1 MSPRFPERKSQ
12 ITEIFPI
19 RRFTTKNNMTNS
31 NYEEMKKLLQTKS
44 LAELKTIAKQSGMKA
59 FGTLRKAQLI
69 EALLTGDSDGQEK
82 AESTETVR
90 QSKPRA
96 AAARDD
102 IDARGSSD
110 NSLQSGYQNQ
120 QIQYGQ
126 EEQTP
131 GDAKEVP
138 EVYTRQTM
146 QRPPQPIPKRPYQ
159 RQTNTYQQNGYQQG
173 YSGGYQQQQGYN
185 GMYQQ
190 QSYPGGGY
198 QQQGYPGAGYQ
209 QQNAYQ
215 QQNSGYQQRG
225 YQSNYPQQNN
235 YQNTY
240 TQNRRQYQQPQPENY
255 QQRQQH
261 YQQPEQPSPYGQFR
275 QEGAYSYRPQQA
287 DDIYS
292 QQAVSDAVD
301 SNLEECEAVIEVLS
315 EGYGFLRSANYLPGT
330 KDIYVSNQQIKKFG
344 LRTGDLIKGRTRMA
358 QAGEKYP
365 PLLAIS
371 EINGETPE
379 KAVQRKQFDSLIPV
393 YPDERLTLEHGSG
406 SNLAIRL
413 IDLVAPIGKGQR
425 GLIVSQPKSGKTT
438 LLKEIASGITTNH
451 PEVHLIV
458 LLIDERPEEVT
469 DIKEFIGD
477 KGEVLYSTF
486 DELPDH
492 HTRVA
497 EMVME
502 RSMRLVEQGMDVVV
516 LMDSITRLARAYN
529 ITLPSTGKTLSGGM
543 DPSALFKPKKFFGA
557 ARNIRD
563 GGSLTIIAT
572 ALVETG
578 SRMDDMVYEEFKG
591 TGNMEIHLDRKLS
604 ERRIFPAVD
613 IYKSGTRHDELL
625 LSAEENEC
633 MKQLRRIFAVGNTAE
648 VTDHILKLLSK
659 SKSNQEFLVSLNEL
673 FAQLD
678 PDSSKRV

>member
-1 MSPRFPERKSQ
+1 M
-12 ITEIFPI
+12 
-19 RRFTTKNNMTNS
+19 
-31 NYEEMKKLLQTKS
+31 
-44 LAELKTIAKQSGMKA
+44 
-59 FGTLRKAQLI
+59 
-69 EALLTGDSDGQEK
+69 
-82 AESTETVR
+82 
-90 QSKPRA
+90 
-96 AAARDD
+96 
-102 IDARGSSD
+102 
-110 NSLQSGYQNQ
+110 
-120 QIQYGQ
+120 
-126 EEQTP
+126 
-131 GDAKEVP
+131 
-138 EVYTRQTM
+138 
-146 QRPPQPIPKRPYQ
+146 
-159 RQTNTYQQNGYQQG
+159 
-173 YSGGYQQQQGYN
+173 
-185 GMYQQ
+185 
-190 QSYPGGGY
+190 
-198 QQQGYPGAGYQ
+198 
-209 QQNAYQ
+209 
-215 QQNSGYQQRG
+215 
-225 YQSNYPQQNN
+225 
-235 YQNTY
+235 
-240 TQNRRQYQQPQPENY
+240 
-255 QQRQQH
+255 
-261 YQQPEQPSPYGQFR
+261 
-275 QEGAYSYRPQQA
+275 
-287 DDIYS
+287 
-292 QQAVSDAVD
+292 
-301 SNLEECEAVIEVLS
+301 S

-371 EINGETPE
+371 EINGEAPE

>member
-1 MSPRFPERKSQ
+1 
-12 ITEIFPI
+12 
-19 RRFTTKNNMTNS
+19 MTNS

-69 EALLTGDSDGQEK
+69 EALLTGDSDGQDK
-82 AESTETVR
+82 AETTETVK
-90 QSKPRA
+90 QNKPRA
-96 AAARDD
+96 NAIRDD

-110 NSLQSGYQNQ
+110 NSFQSSYQNQ

-126 EEQTP
+126 EEQVS
-131 GDAKEVP
+131 GDTKEAP

-146 QRPPQPIPKRPYQ
+146 QRPPQPMQKRPYQ
-159 RQTNTYQQNGYQQG
+159 RQTNSYQQNGYQQG
-173 YSGGYQQQQGYN
+173 YSGGYQQQGYN

-198 QQQGYPGAGYQ
+198 QQGYPGTG
-209 QQNAYQ
+209 YQ

-235 YQNTY
+235 YQNAY

-301 SNLEECEAVIEVLS
+301 NSLEECEAVIEVLN

-344 LRTGDLIKGRTRMA
+344 LRTGDLVKGRTRMA

-365 PLLAIS
+365 PLLTIS
-371 EINGETPE
+371 EINGESPE
-379 KAVQRKQFDSLIPV
+379 KAARRKQFDSLIPV
-393 YPDERLTLEHGSG
+393 YPDERLTLEHDSG
-406 SNLAIRL
+406 NNLAIRL

-469 DIKEFIGD
+469 DIKEFIGE

-625 LSAEENEC
+625 LSVEENEC